1 MTLHPSSRPYG
12 YAMRRV
18 LASLPSAVVV
28 LGLLVGI
35 APSAQAADLGT
46 VTVSYDA
53 SAPSF
58 VSFSPTSLT
67 GGTGDTFTFVN
78 NRYSSGS
85 SYISIENGT
94 GSATMGGTPCTSSTA
109 CQLLDRNP
117 PPRSDV
123 VTVTNPG
130 TFTIYRFNAGTLQN
144 IGTLTISGGA
154 GTVNADPALVYPT
167 ATIDANGGTCTG
179 SMQFIKAPAQNAS
192 GGTFTAPSA
201 SSCTRTN
208 YALRG
213 WAQSATATTSAFAP
227 GSTVP
232 IGAESFTLFAVWEPL
247 GVEIR
252 YNANVGSADQCIS
265 GGSNIAGDAR
275 QSAATVLAAG
285 AAVATQAPCTP
296 VDAQLVG
303 WALTGNGPS
312 VVAAGAALPSSFT
325 QGSSHVLYAKWQ
337 VVYGLTSS
345 SQAVSVRPGE
355 AVSVTFTATVNG
367 APAAGRDVAVSGSGV
382 LLALS
387 ADGGQDGTTPIVRPV
402 AAVTQSSIV
411 WPTNGFGRMSVT
423 LVASGSDP
431 GTVTASF
438 GNVRAVVQVTIAQ
451 PQSIVITGERA
462 TVSGKSGIRV
472 EGQATGFGPGAKV
485 IPWIRFPGETSFTA
499 GSARPGINADG
510 SFTWERKTGKRISV
524 YVTSED
530 GSVRSNTVT
539 IAAP

>member
-1 MTLHPSSRPYG
+1 
-12 YAMRRV
+12 MRRV
-18 LASLPSAVVV
+18 LASLSSAVVV
-28 LGLLVGI
+28 LGLLVGV
-35 APSAQAADLGT
+35 APSTQAADLGT
-46 VTVSYDA
+46 VTVDYNGSTW
-53 SAPSF
+53 SVSPS
-58 VSFSPTSLT
+58 SLA
-67 GGTGDTFTFVN
+67 GAVGDTFVLVNERNSADDNPSTFVSLQN
-78 NRYSSGS
+78 DSGS
-85 SYISIENGT
+85 VSVGGVSCANVGSCAVLDKF
-94 GSATMGGTPCTSSTA
+94 GSPRNSATFSIDSPGT
-109 CQLLDRNP
+109 LRVM
-117 PPRSDV
+117 RSLVGV
-123 VTVTNPG
+123 VTQV
-130 TFTIYRFNAGTLQN
+130 
-144 IGTLTISGGA
+144 GTLTISGGA
-154 GTVNADPALVYPT
+154 ENVSTDPALVYPT

-179 SMQFIKAPAQNAS
+179 SVQFIKAPTQNAS

-208 YALRG
+208 YVLRG

-232 IGAESFTLFAVWEPL
+232 IGAESFTLFAVWEPR

-303 WALTGNGPS
+303 WALTGDGPS
-312 VVAAGAALPSSFT
+312 VVAAGAALPASFT

-345 SQAVSVRPGE
+345 SQTVSVRPGE

-367 APAAGRDVAVSGSGV
+367 APAAGRDVAVLGSGV

-539 IAAP
+539 IAAQ